1 MNRID
6 RLTAILLLLQTGKRS
21 AAEIAQ
27 HFEVS
32 RRTIQR
38 DIDALCEIGI
48 PITADLGITGG
59 YSLPPDYTLLP
70 LALTL
75 HEALLLHLA
84 LSSLSQLST
93 TPFKHER
100 ESLLAKIQTLLPQ
113 RESEPLK
120 QLTHTLSL
128 NVPSLPY
135 PAPFLDQLLENA
147 REHQWVCVTYR
158 SEKGVSQ
165 QTILPTHMRTS
176 EGLWY
181 CDAYSHE
188 HQAWR
193 TYRIDRFV
201 DVKTASSPPPPLEH
215 PIPIPT
221 REHPSFPEVYIHLT
235 ARGVLRLEH
244 DASLGPRLQRQDNGE
259 GLLHLHWRPEE
270 YDWLVRV
277 FLSLGTDAEILAPE
291 ELRTRV
297 QQEAQ
302 KIARHYTKL

>member
-21 AAEIAQ
+21 ATEIAQ

-38 DIDALCEIGI
+38 DIDALCEMGI
-48 PITADLGITGG
+48 PIAADLGVTGG
-59 YSLPPDYTLLP
+59 YSLPPDYSLPP

-75 HEALLLHLA
+75 HEALLLRLA
-84 LSSLSQLST
+84 VSSLSQLSA
-93 TPFKHER
+93 TPFQQER

-113 RESEPLK
+113 RESEHLE
-120 QLTHTLSL
+120 QLSSTLSL

-135 PAPFLDQLLENA
+135 PTPFLDQLLDSA
-147 REHQWVCVTYR
+147 REQQWVSVVYR
-158 SEKGVSQ
+158 SEQGVSQ
-165 QTILPTHMRTS
+165 QTILPTHLRTR

-188 HQAWR
+188 RQAWR
-193 TYRIDRFV
+193 TYRVDRFL
-201 DVKTASSPPPPLEH
+201 DVKVAPSSPQLEH
-215 PIPIPT
+215 PILPT
-221 REHPSFPEVYIHLT
+221 LIREHPSYPEIRIHLT
-235 ARGVLRLEH
+235 ARGVLQLEH
-244 DASLGPRLQRQDNGE
+244 NADLGPRLQRQDNGE
-259 GLLHLHWRPEE
+259 GWLSLHWRTEE

-277 FLSLGTDAEILAPE
+277 LLSLGTDADILAPE

-297 QQEAQ
+297 QQEAK
-302 KIARHYTKL
+302 KIACHHAEL